1 MSAEM
6 VLPPGLDTEDGEPR
20 TIGVEIE
27 FAGMSCEQAA
37 GLVRDLFGGRIKE
50 LDRYWFEVNGT
61 RLGSFTVELDSQYAH
76 HNDDDRAGSGW
87 KDIGRAVRDGV
98 TTAIA
103 TVSSLSFW

>member
-37 GLVRDLFGGRIKE
+37 ALSATF
-50 LDRYWFEVNGT
+50 
-61 RLGSFTVELDSQYAH
+61 SA
-76 HNDDDRAGSGW
+76 AGS
-87 KDIGRAVRDGV
+87 KSS
-98 TTAIA
+98 IA
-103 TVSSLSFW
+103 TGSR